1 MRQEP
6 KRTKT
11 IANLKR
17 NCVKSIITI
26 AESELIVEKQR
37 QKLLHDPH
45 FKKKLEKYVTG
56 INEKIEEI
64 DQLIFNLATSTTN
77 LLPLQSL
84 IELSNKRKRLEE
96 ALILLNK
103 ILDHPTHDTFLV
115 SHNLLKSRMKGSSLG
130 LR

>member
-17 NCVKSIITI
+17 NCVKRIITI

-56 INEKIEEI
+56 INEKIDEI

-77 LLPLQSL
+77 LLPLQNL

-103 ILDHPTHDTFLV
+103 
-115 SHNLLKSRMKGSSLG
+115 M
-130 LR
+130 